1 MVLSIYLSMLT
12 LYIFG
17 TQGPD
22 GPPGHKGANGDAGN
36 PVSVHDQSDFS
47 V

>member
-1 MVLSIYLSMLT
+1 MLT